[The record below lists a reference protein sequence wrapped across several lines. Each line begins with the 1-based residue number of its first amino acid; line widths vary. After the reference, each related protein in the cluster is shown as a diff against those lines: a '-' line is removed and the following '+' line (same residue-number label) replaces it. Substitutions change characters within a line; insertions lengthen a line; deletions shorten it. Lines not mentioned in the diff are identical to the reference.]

1 MCGLWMLDIQ
11 LFLNTCTPSLLPF
24 HQFIP
29 TFSFTFFKKLLL
41 HMYLHV
47 YMYNSL
53 LCNSHSIIIRTITVD
68 SDHLQVVHY
77 NYIIHS
83 THIKCGETRVLT
95 CQSHAG
101 KLMQRNG
108 SWDRPWECQLLSPA
122 RQACLDPE
130 TQLQQTHPD
139 MPPPCQLL
147 CWDTWHVQQ
156 VMSYSSCRSVNNI
169 IMPRWAE
176 PQTYMLVGSCVCVCV
191 KAREREERVGRGL
204 R

>member
-1 MCGLWMLDIQ
+1 MQGYACMCGLWMLDIQ
-11 LFLNTCTPSLLPF
+11 SFLNTPHPYHVPIPF

-29 TFSFTFFKKLLL
+29 TFSFTLKKIAST
-41 HMYLHV
+41 YT

-53 LCNSHSIIIRTITVD
+53 LCNSHSVIIRTITVD

-77 NYIIHS
+77 NSIIHS

-169 IMPRWAE
+169 LLCLSGQSPR
-176 PQTYMLVGSCVCVCV
+176 GIC
-191 KAREREERVGRGL
+191 
-204 R
+204 